1 VILLRAIAGTTLA
14 VAFSCPAWADF
25 SGKVVAVADGDTL
38 TVLADR
44 GQVVVHLAEIDAPE
58 LKQPFGQQARK
69 SLADL
74 CFGKDA
80 VVRETG
86 RNRDGRT
93 IGRVD
98 CSGTD
103 ASAEQV
109 RRGMAWVYRR
119 YADSASPLYFIED
132 AAQRSHEGLWADK
145 SQVAPW
151 IWRRDQKRRHH

>member
-1 VILLRAIAGTTLA
+1 MILLRAVAGTTLA
-14 VAFSCPAWADF
+14 LAFSCPAWADF
-25 SGKVVAVADGDTL
+25 AGKVVAVADGDSL

-44 GQVVVHLAEIDAPE
+44 GQVKIHLAEIDAPE
-58 LKQPFGQQARK
+58 LKQPFGQQSRQ

-80 VVRETG
+80 LVRDTG

-98 CSGTD
+98 CAGTD

-119 YADSASPLYFIED
+119 YAESTSPLYFLED

-151 IWRRDQKRRHH
+151 IWRRDQKRRRR